1 MKKPDTEYSL
11 GKVLLSSHIS
21 KERMLWLQMV
31 LPSRTDP
38 ADPDAESPFTF
49 YLCGD
54 ALYSLV
60 HPETAPIW
68 QELGKRPGVQ
78 IIAEAEDLADMGLLT
93 GTVES
98 GPIKKGNRGVLFLKE
113 GDVPVSSAGFLHLY
127 SPYMHRH
134 TDQFLA
140 CIDQAVSLS
149 VPLSVILYL
158 DGVHLCHTN
167 QVTTEF
173 ENVEQGLDQIQHK
186 ALDTGTSLTIT
197 ACQRCSQARGY
208 LHPGTEED
216 KIAPCFRKEVEVSGL
231 SKLIPFFSTAEIVFS
246 ADCMDIAGSGDEAY
260 VLVITGT
267 PYGTEHTFGA
277 ISFAVALAG
286 KNIPTYVIFVE
297 EGAYCY
303 IPAPESRF
311 SGTVRDIHGVI
322 EATAIPGLLEY
333 AVLECSLSERG
344 IPADYEI
351 PDFQVFGPDD
361 TTSRIHT
368 LITGGHHVRVLIW

>member
-38 ADPDAESPFTF
+38 ADPNSPPSVMF

-60 HPETAPIW
+60 HPETAPLW
-68 QELGKRPGVQ
+68 QELGKKPGVQ
-78 IIAEAEDLADMGLLT
+78 IIAETEDLTDMGLP
-93 GTVES
+93 GTL
-98 GPIKKGNRGVLFLKE
+98 GPGLVKKGNREVLFLKE
-113 GDVPVSSAGFLHLY
+113 GEVPVSSAGFLHLY

-197 ACQRCSQARGY
+197 AC
-208 LHPGTEED
+208 
-216 KIAPCFRKEVEVSGL
+216 
-231 SKLIPFFSTAEIVFS
+231 
-246 ADCMDIAGSGDEAY
+246 
-260 VLVITGT
+260 
-267 PYGTEHTFGA
+267 
-277 ISFAVALAG
+277 
-286 KNIPTYVIFVE
+286 
-297 EGAYCY
+297 
-303 IPAPESRF
+303 
-311 SGTVRDIHGVI
+311 
-322 EATAIPGLLEY
+322 
-333 AVLECSLSERG
+333 
-344 IPADYEI
+344 
-351 PDFQVFGPDD
+351 
-361 TTSRIHT
+361 
-368 LITGGHHVRVLIW
+368 

>member
-1 MKKPDTEYSL
+1 MKKPDTYPL

-21 KERMLWLQMV
+21 KERLLWLQMV

-38 ADPDAESPFTF
+38 ADPNSPPSVMF

-60 HPETAPIW
+60 HPETAPLW
-68 QELGKRPGVQ
+68 QELGKKPGVQ
-78 IIAEAEDLADMGLLT
+78 IIAETEDLTDMGLP
-93 GTVES
+93 GTL
-98 GPIKKGNRGVLFLKE
+98 GPGLVKKGNREVLFLKE
-113 GDVPVSSAGFLHLY
+113 GEVPVSSAGFLHLY

-173 ENVEQGLDQIQHK
+173 ENVERGLDQIQHK
-186 ALDTGTSLTIT
+186 AMDTGTSLTIT

-208 LHPGTEED
+208 LHPGPLED
-216 KIAPCFRKEVEVSGL
+216 QIAPCFRKEVEVSGL
-231 SKLIPFFSTAEIVFS
+231 SQLIPFFSSAEIVLS
-246 ADCMDIAGSGDEAY
+246 TDCMDIAGMGNEAY
-260 VLVITGT
+260 VMVITGT

-286 KNIPTYVIFVE
+286 KNIPTYVIFAE
-297 EGAYCY
+297 DGAYCY
-303 IPAPESRF
+303 IPAPDSRF

-344 IPADYEI
+344 IHVDEI

-361 TTSRIHT
+361 TTSLINK
-368 LITGGHHVRVLIW
+368 LITGGYHVRVLIW